1 MAAALAALIVT
12 VAVLAAAVDAGYFRG
27 PLIRILA
34 AHMGRPIRI
43 DGPIEAHIFSLNP
56 RVIAQRV
63 TIGNP
68 SWMPAGLTAEIGKLS
83 LVIALPRFGRSFG
96 IEKLDIEAATL
107 RLARD
112 PTGHAN
118 WQLTDPDKGKGAG
131 LPIIHSLSMLD
142 AHVYLDDARRHLRF
156 DGTVSAHDAS
166 GVEGAQP
173 FRIEG
178 AGQLNGRAA
187 SFEISGDPLGGVSR
201 DSPYRFVFAER
212 SSGSQLRGRGFLLRP
227 FKLDALDATF
237 DAAGANLKDLYFLTG
252 VTLINTGSYNLS
264 GKLSRRELQF
274 DFSDIVATSG
284 ESDVRG
290 HVSID
295 TSSGRRKLDADFN
308 SQFLRLADLGARAA
322 ARGSEP
328 QTGTP
333 PDTATPFLLSD
344 AMLSS
349 GAVRRGDALVS
360 FHARRVDVG
369 RVSLRMVA
377 VKMSIDHGIL
387 ALTPLQ
393 ADVLDGKLTAFIT
406 VDATGENPAVAA
418 DLRFTGLQLAE
429 LDHKGTGPPRFEGLL
444 GARITVTGQGRSIHQ
459 VAATANGTVTAVLP
473 HGTIRA
479 SLAELTGIDLRGLGL
494 AMTKNVRETGI
505 RCGVASFQAQR
516 GILTVQSLIVDTDP
530 VLITGEGAVH
540 LDSEALDLAFRG
552 HPKSMRLLRIR
563 SPVLVRGTLTHPAI
577 DVQARHS
584 IAQAA
589 EAVALGVVLTPL
601 AAVLAFVDPGLA
613 KDADCAALLA
623 TANSNDAHVNAHLV
637 RRDGSELFPTITT
650 ASSRLRRGM
659 P

>member
-1 MAAALAALIVT
+1 MFT

-34 AHMGRPIRI
+34 AHMGRQVQI

-56 RVIAQRV
+56 RVIAERV

-68 SWMPAGLTAEIGKLS
+68 SWMPAGPTAQIGKLS

-96 IEKLDIEAATL
+96 IERLEIEAATL

-112 PTGHAN
+112 STGHAN
-118 WQLTDPDKGKGAG
+118 WQLTDPDKGTGAG

-142 AHVYLDDARRHLRF
+142 AHVYLEDARRHLRF

-166 GVEGAQP
+166 GADGVHA

-178 AGQLNGRAA
+178 AGQLNGREA
-187 SFEISGDPLGGVSR
+187 SFEITGDPLAGVSL

-212 SSGSQLRGRGFLLRP
+212 SSGSQLMGRGFLLQP
-227 FKLDALDATF
+227 FKLDALDTTF

-252 VTLINTGSYNLS
+252 VTLINTGSYKLS
-264 GKLSRRELQF
+264 GKLSRRELHF
-274 DFSDIVATSG
+274 DFSDIEATSG
-284 ESDVRG
+284 QSDVRG

-295 TSSGRRKLDADFN
+295 TSSGRRKLAGDFN
-308 SQFLRLADLGARAA
+308 SQFLRLSDLGARAA
-322 ARGSEP
+322 ARNSELA
-328 QTGTP
+328 TGTP
-333 PDTATPFLLSD
+333 TDTATPLLLSN
-344 AMLSS
+344 AMLST
-349 GAVRRGDALVS
+349 GAVRHGDALVS
-360 FHARRVDVG
+360 FHARRVEVG
-369 RVSLRMVA
+369 RVSLGMVA
-377 VKMSIDHGIL
+377 AKMTIDHGIL
-387 ALTPLQ
+387 AVSPLL
-393 ADVLDGKLTAFIT
+393 ADVLEGKLTAFIRI
-406 VDATGENPAVAA
+406 DATREIPAVVA
-418 DLRFTGLQLAE
+418 DLKFAGLQLAE
-429 LDHKGTGPPRFEGLL
+429 LDHKGTGPPRFDGLL
-444 GARITVTGQGRSIHQ
+444 QARIAVTGQGRSIHQ

-473 HGTIRA
+473 HGTVRA

-494 AMTKNVRETGI
+494 LMSKNARETGV
-505 RCGVASFQAQR
+505 RCGVASFQAQQ
-516 GILTVQSLIVDTDP
+516 GTLTVQSLIVDTDP

-552 HPKSMRLLRIR
+552 HPKSLRLLRIR
-563 SPVLVRGTLTHPAI
+563 SPVLLRGTLAHPAI
-577 DVQARHS
+577 DIQARHS

-589 EAVALGVVLTPL
+589 EAVALGVALTPL
-601 AAVLAFVDPGLA
+601 AAVLALVDPGLA

-623 TANSNDAHVNAHLV
+623 TADTNDARVNLHHL
-637 RRDGSELFPTITT
+637 RRAGSELFPTITT